1 MAEKS
6 KIELI
11 RDFIQTCP
19 YLKNGKVNVDYI
31 KDKAQS
37 YSIDET
43 ASTTILA
50 RFADGGTRNQILF
63 DFSIQANFSV
73 LENIKNS
80 KFCDDFTNWI
90 KEQEKIKFEDI
101 NFNNGKV
108 IHNKEK
114 NRIQFL
120 FNNIPDEEYRKIL
133 KQHGFHWSRMEKAWQ
148 REFNLNCIKATNIV
162 LEEFNEMQKEGEE
175 FE

>member
-90 KEQEKIKFEDI
+90 KEQDKIGNLPKIDGICWIRCTGRGTILQTTETTAIYVIPMQVVYDED
-101 NFNNGKV
+101 F
-108 IHNKEK
+108 
-114 NRIQFL
+114 
-120 FNNIPDEEYRKIL
+120 
-133 KQHGFHWSRMEKAWQ
+133 
-148 REFNLNCIKATNIV
+148 
-162 LEEFNEMQKEGEE
+162 
-175 FE
+175 

>member
-43 ASTTILA
+43 ASTTILSQ
-50 RFADGGTRNQILF
+50 FADGGTRNQILF

-90 KEQEKIKFEDI
+90 KEQYKIENLPKIDGICWIRCTGRGTILQTTETTAIYVIPMQVVYDED
-101 NFNNGKV
+101 F
-108 IHNKEK
+108 
-114 NRIQFL
+114 
-120 FNNIPDEEYRKIL
+120 
-133 KQHGFHWSRMEKAWQ
+133 
-148 REFNLNCIKATNIV
+148 
-162 LEEFNEMQKEGEE
+162 
-175 FE
+175 

>member
-1 MAEKS
+1 MQEKS

-19 YLKNGKVNVDYI
+19 LLKNGKVNVDYI

-43 ASTTILA
+43 PSTTILTQ
-50 RFADGGTRNQILF
+50 FADGGTRNQIMF

-80 KFCDDFTNWI
+80 KFCDDFTKWI
-90 KEQEKIKFEDI
+90 KEQDEKENLPKIDGICWIRCTGRGTILQTTETTAIYVIPMQVVYDED
-101 NFNNGKV
+101 F
-108 IHNKEK
+108 
-114 NRIQFL
+114 
-120 FNNIPDEEYRKIL
+120 
-133 KQHGFHWSRMEKAWQ
+133 
-148 REFNLNCIKATNIV
+148 
-162 LEEFNEMQKEGEE
+162 
-175 FE
+175 

>member
-90 KEQEKIKFEDI
+90 KEQEKIGNLPQIDGISWIRCTGRGTILQTTETTAIYVIPMQVVYDED
-101 NFNNGKV
+101 F
-108 IHNKEK
+108 
-114 NRIQFL
+114 
-120 FNNIPDEEYRKIL
+120 
-133 KQHGFHWSRMEKAWQ
+133 
-148 REFNLNCIKATNIV
+148 
-162 LEEFNEMQKEGEE
+162 
-175 FE
+175 